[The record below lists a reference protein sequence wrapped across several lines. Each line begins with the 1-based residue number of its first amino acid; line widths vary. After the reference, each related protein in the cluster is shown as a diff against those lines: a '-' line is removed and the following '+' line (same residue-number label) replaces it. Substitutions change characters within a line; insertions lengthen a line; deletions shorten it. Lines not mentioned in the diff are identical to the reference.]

1 VSLFIASL
9 NSGSNGNCYYIGN
22 QNEAVLI
29 DGGLSCRETEKRLK
43 RLNLDIK
50 KIKGIFISHEHADH
64 IMGVVNLSKKHKLP
78 VYITPATKQ
87 FGNLEIESDL
97 VISFR
102 GYEPVTIGDLSV
114 TGFPKFHD
122 ASDPHSFLVSSPDA
136 NLPDKSVNVGV
147 FTDIGVPCEHVIRHF
162 EQCHAAFLEA
172 NYDEEMLDKGGYPIA
187 LKNRIRG
194 GEGHLS
200 NAQAL
205 QLFTSYRA
213 VHMSHLFLSHL
224 SQHNNSPKLVQSL
237 FEAHAGNTKII
248 VASRQKE
255 TEVFTIQHLGPLN
268 EKITSISAKF
278 SYQLDLFR

>member
-1 VSLFIASL
+1 MSLFTASL

-22 QNEAVLI
+22 NNEAVLI
-29 DGGLSCRETEKRLK
+29 DGGISCRETEKRMK
-43 RLNLDIK
+43 RLNLDLK
-50 KIKGIFISHEHADH
+50 KVKAVFITHEHADH

-78 VYITPATKQ
+78 VYITPTTKR
-87 FGNLEIESDL
+87 FGNLAIEEDL
-97 VISFR
+97 VIPFR
-102 GYEPVTIGDLSV
+102 AYEPVTIGNLTV

-122 ASDPHSFLVSSPDA
+122 AGDPHSFIVTAPDLVHTDT
-136 NLPDKSVNVGV
+136 LVTVGV

-162 EQCHAAFLEA
+162 EKCHAAFLET
-172 NYDEEMLDKGGYPIA
+172 NYDGEMLEKGGYPIA

-194 GEGHLS
+194 DQGHLS

-205 QLFTSYRA
+205 ELFTSYRPA
-213 VHMSHLFLSHL
+213 HMSHLFLSHL

-248 VASRQKE
+248 VASRQRE
-255 TEVFTIQHLGPLN
+255 TEVYPIMHLGKLN
-268 EKITSISAKF
+268 EPVKSKSTRF